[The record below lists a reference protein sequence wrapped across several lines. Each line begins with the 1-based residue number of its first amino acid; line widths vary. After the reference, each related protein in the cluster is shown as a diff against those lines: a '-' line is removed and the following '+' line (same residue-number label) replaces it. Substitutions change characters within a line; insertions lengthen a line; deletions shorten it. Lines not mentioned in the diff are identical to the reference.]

1 MTERRYFLLPWL
13 LFHALV
19 VVALVIV
26 FIIVIVLGQP
36 IEHRWWALVPLFFG
50 LYLVYAWIKVKC
62 FFQISKGAVS
72 MGSMGFMNFINFERK
87 VLEHICLMEN

>member
-50 LYLVYAWIKVKC
+50 LYLVYAWIKVRV

-72 MGSMGFMNFINFERK
+72 IGSMGFMNFINFERK
-87 VLEHICLMEN
+87 VLEPFIF